1 MAIVQNPITG
11 RTRKAFG
18 TAVFAKQFDKNTMR
32 TKPLQ
37 VRDPKTPKQLTQR
50 LKFSTIVELIRQVIP
65 TLNNVYAGSLTNMS
79 PFNKIV
85 SVNIK
90 NAFTGTPPVLDH
102 TKVVLCTFKGSTVKD
117 VTITALPNQVM
128 QIDWNP
134 NTTNV
139 DELASMI
146 SFIMF
151 NCTNNEAVLFKD
163 VAARSIGTANVT
175 VPDTWVGALTT
186 IHIITKDFAQ
196 ILANAPKQILKFKA
210 GADLANVV
218 K

>member
-18 TAVFAKQFDKNTMR
+18 TAVFAKQFSKNTMR

-37 VRDPKTPKQLTQR
+37 VKNPKTPKQLTQR
-50 LKFSTIVELIRQVIP
+50 KKFSTIVELIRQVIP

-85 SVNIK
+85 SVNVK

-102 TKVVLCTFKGSTVKD
+102 TKVVLCTFKGSSVKD

-139 DELASMI
+139 DELASKI

-151 NCTNNEAVLFKD
+151 NCTNNEAVLFTD
-163 VAARSIGTANVT
+163 VAARSVGTANVT

>member
-18 TAVFAKQFDKNTMR
+18 TAVFAKQFSKNTMR

-37 VRDPKTPKQLTQR
+37 VKNPKTPKQLTQR
-50 LKFSTIVELIRQVIP
+50 KKFSTIVELIRQVIP

-85 SVNIK
+85 SVNVK

-102 TKVVLCTFKGSTVKD
+102 TKVVLCTFKGSSVKD

-151 NCTNNEAVLFKD
+151 NCTNNEAVLFTD
-163 VAARSIGTANVT
+163 VAARSVGTANVT

>member
-37 VRDPKTPKQLTQR
+37 VKNPKTPKQLTQR

-85 SVNIK
+85 SVNVK
-90 NAFTGTPPVLDH
+90 NAFTGIPPVLDH
-102 TKVVLCTFKGSTVKD
+102 TKVVLCTFKGSSVKA

-139 DELASMI
+139 DELASEI

-151 NCTNNEAVLFKD
+151 NCTNNEAVLFTD
-163 VAARSIGTANVT
+163 VAARSVGTANVT

-186 IHIITKDFAQ
+186 IHIITKDFNQ